1 MIHIPDYLRETEDI
15 LSYEPFLGV
24 AGPPGEASHAPG
36 PAQYHAPQPEQAGE
50 AAATEPMFSG
60 PIPNVTVNV
69 GREAV
74 LECRVD
80 NLRGYK
86 VTSSRQACLYEDPLH
101 PT

>member
-1 MIHIPDYLRETEDI
+1 MTFKVLMIHIPDYLRETEDI

-24 AGPPGEASHAPG
+24 AGPPGEEGVSGPAPG
-36 PAQYHAPQPEQAGE
+36 PAQYHAPPPEQAGE

-86 VTSSRQACLYEDPLH
+86 GG
-101 PT
+101 